1 MDELQAIRSLK
12 RGDIGGLE
20 YLVSRYQV
28 RAARV
33 SFLITHDDQLT
44 EDVVQETFV
53 RLYRR
58 AHQFDE
64 SRPFEPYFIQ
74 SVVNASLNAI
84 EKENRQ
90 IPFSAIDD
98 GELEDL
104 LAQASVEE
112 GVMDGQRNEEI
123 LAALHRLS
131 PRQRAVIVQRYYL
144 EMGEQEMAHNMKISA
159 GTVKWLLNAARARL
173 RGLLGLERSSSK

>member
-33 SFLITHDDQLT
+33 SFLVTHDDQLT
-44 EDVVQETFV
+44 EDVVQEMFV
-53 RLYRR
+53 RFYHRV
-58 AHQFDE
+58 HQFDE
-64 SRPFEPYFIQ
+64 SRPFEPFFIQ

-84 EKENRQ
+84 EKEGRK
-90 IPFSAIDD
+90 IPFSAFDAD
-98 GELEDL
+98 ELEDL
-104 LAQASVEE
+104 LARASVEE
-112 GVMDGQRNEEI
+112 EVMDGQRNEEI
-123 LAALHRLS
+123 LAALHRLP

-144 EMGEQEMAHNMKISA
+144 EMSEQEMAQRLDIA
-159 GTVKWLLNAARARL
+159 PGTVKWLLNAARTKL
-173 RGLLGLERSSSK
+173 RGLLGSERSS